1 MKNNSIAGSVNKSP
15 TIALLGCGAMV
26 ENFYLPAFRHH
37 PDVFQR
43 LILVDKDH
51 KRARLL
57 AERSQIKNYC
67 INYGDIIDS
76 VDGVVIALPH
86 HLHHPVAKEFLNR
99 RVHVLCEKP
108 LAETGTEARELIKI
122 ADENKVTVSLNNTR
136 RLFPVSGLVKQLLD
150 DGQIGNVVTVTYYEG
165 GEFTW
170 PTASGFYFDS
180 KLSKRGVLLDIGAHV
195 FDVICWWLGG
205 KPRVI
210 SSEND
215 SFGGCEAAA
224 SVLFEYKDC
233 RGEVRLSRLSKLPN
247 YFRIK
252 GEKGI
257 IEGKVFDKRSVAVS
271 TEPALGKRKRIQAEA
286 TDSVGIADKLVSN
299 FLDVLSNRC
308 QPLIPASE
316 VLSSIELLDEAYRQ
330 AKRFS
335 MPWYNTTEG
344 VGP

>member
-1 MKNNSIAGSVNKSP
+1 MKNKSTASSVNESP

-37 PDVFQR
+37 PVVFQQ
-43 LILVDKDH
+43 LILVDKDYE
-51 KRARLL
+51 RARLL

-67 INYGDIIDS
+67 TDYGEIVNS
-76 VDGVVIALPH
+76 VDGVIIALPH
-86 HLHHPVAKEFLNR
+86 HLHHPVAKEFLNK

-108 LAETGTEARELIKI
+108 LAETGAEASELIKVAGENGVTI
-122 ADENKVTVSLNNTR
+122 ALNNTR

-150 DGQIGNVVTVTYYEG
+150 DGQIGNVHTINYYEG

-170 PTASGFYFDS
+170 PTTSGFYFDS

-205 KPRVI
+205 KPRVV
-210 SSEND
+210 SCEND

-224 SVLFEYKDC
+224 SVLFEYRDC
-233 RGEVRLSRLSKLPN
+233 RGEVRLSRLSRLPN

-252 GEKGI
+252 GERGI
-257 IEGKVFDKRSVAVS
+257 IEGKVHDKKSVTLS
-271 TEPALGKRKRIQAEA
+271 TGPALGKRKRIQAGSS
-286 TDSVGIADKLVSN
+286 DSVDIADKLVSN
-299 FLDVLSNRC
+299 FLDVLLNRG

-316 VLSSIELLDEAYRQ
+316 VVGSIEFLDEAYRQ

-335 MPWYNTTEG
+335 MPWYNIEG
-344 VGP
+344 VVA